1 MQTYDIEKTQY
12 KVADFLQWQKAGGL
26 DLAPIFQRRSV
37 WSAKAKS
44 YLVDTVV
51 HPRLPRPI
59 IFLRDRINLQ
69 SFSFTSREVVDG
81 QQRLRTLI
89 GFIDPSALSD
99 FDEER
104 DAFLVIPTHNEEI
117 AGKPFPELAPKF
129 QHMILNYSVSTH
141 VIPSTVDDREILMIF
156 ERLNSTGQKLNPQEL
171 RNAEWFGEFKTLMYE
186 LALEQLER
194 WREWGVFSGDE
205 IARMKEVELTSDIV
219 ITMLDG
225 LGAKSQPRINRA
237 YKEFDDAFPKKSA
250 VERRFR
256 KVMDSVDELLGDQI
270 KHTIFSREIWFVVLF
285 VLLYQRLYGGT
296 DLTVRRAAAKLPAR
310 LDQELVAASAEVQ
323 EAADLPK
330 DVLDAIRGASS
341 DAKSRHTRLDFI
353 ESAVGP

>member
-1 MQTYDIEKTQY
+1 
-12 KVADFLQWQKAGGL
+12 
-26 DLAPIFQRRSV
+26 
-37 WSAKAKS
+37 
-44 YLVDTVV
+44 
-51 HPRLPRPI
+51 
-59 IFLRDRINLQ
+59 
-69 SFSFTSREVVDG
+69 
-81 QQRLRTLI
+81 
-89 GFIDPSALSD
+89 
-99 FDEER
+99 
-104 DAFLVIPTHNEEI
+104 
-117 AGKPFPELAPKF
+117 
-129 QHMILNYSVSTH
+129 
-141 VIPSTVDDREILMIF
+141 
-156 ERLNSTGQKLNPQEL
+156 
-171 RNAEWFGEFKTLMYE
+171 MYE